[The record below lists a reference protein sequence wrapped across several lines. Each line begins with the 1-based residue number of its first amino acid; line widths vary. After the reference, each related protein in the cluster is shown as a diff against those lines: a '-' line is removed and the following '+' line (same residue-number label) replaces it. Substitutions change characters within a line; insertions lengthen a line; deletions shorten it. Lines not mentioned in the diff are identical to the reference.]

1 MIHFRRFLLL
11 PTITFM
17 ALASF
22 ITSCAPQATP
32 SEPVRP
38 AFALAI
44 HGGAGVISKDLPDE
58 VRDSYLRGLEDALT
72 VGRDMLANGSTSLDA
87 VTAVVQILEENPLF
101 NAGRG
106 AVYTNA
112 ATHELD
118 ASIMDGQNLAA
129 GAVSGVK
136 TVKSPI
142 QLARMVMENTRH
154 ILLSGDGAE
163 RFADE
168 MGVERVPNTYFNT
181 ENRRRQLDRTLE
193 QSASLTT
200 DQLYD
205 QKEWQMGTVGA
216 VALDM
221 HGNLAA
227 ATSTGGMT
235 NKRFGRIG
243 DSPIIGAGNYANNAT
258 CAISGTGTGEQ
269 FIRHGV
275 AQQISDIME
284 YTGASLSEAAD
295 HVINGKLNPGDGGII
310 GVSHTGEI
318 ALIFNSPGMFRGAA
332 DANGRFEVRIWE
344 D

>member
-1 MIHFRRFLLL
+1 MIQSKIHRFPLLTTL
-11 PTITFM
+11 
-17 ALASF
+17 F
-22 ITSCAPQATP
+22 IAVILTSCTSPTPESVPDAPAW
-32 SEPVRP
+32 S
-38 AFALAI
+38 LAI
-44 HGGAGVISKDLPDE
+44 HGGAGVISRDLPQE
-58 VRDSYLRGLEDALT
+58 VRDSYLLGLEEALT
-72 VGRDMLANGSTSLDA
+72 VGRDLLDAGATSLDA

-106 AVYTNA
+106 AVYTND

-118 ASIMDGQNLAA
+118 ASIMDGSNLAA
-129 GAVSGVK
+129 GAVSGVR

-181 ENRRRQLDRTLE
+181 ENRRQQLDRTLE
-193 QSASLTT
+193 QSASRTT
-200 DQLYD
+200 DEHYAHKD
-205 QKEWQMGTVGA
+205 WQMGTVGA
-216 VALDM
+216 VALDT

-258 CAISGTGTGEQ
+258 CAISATGTGEQ

-284 YTGASLSEAAD
+284 YTGASLTEAAS
-295 HVINGKLNPGDGGII
+295 HVVNGKLNPGDGGII
-310 GVSHTGEI
+310 GVSNTGEI
-318 ALIFNSPGMFRGAA
+318 AMIFNSPGMFRGAA
-332 DANGRFEVRIWE
+332 NANGRFEVRIWE